1 MSDLGLPEL
10 VDMEI
15 GFINGINTSFESA
28 RNNAMYISKLSGG
41 YNVHAVYNATH
52 GIAVDLNECQ
62 MGLTNTATE
71 PVRQLHKMWNSFFER
86 SSANAQ
92 FLMICHSQ
100 GVIHVMNSLLDYP
113 PELRERIIIVAIAPG
128 GYIYQKCCAQ
138 VVHVRVK
145 KHRDPVPRFDQ
156 KGAQRAKGTIIELDS
171 HPNASF
177 FDHSF
182 TSPTYEGELI
192 NRISRY
198 IATQGKKI

>member
-1 MSDLGLPEL
+1 
-10 VDMEI
+10 
-15 GFINGINTSFESA
+15 
-28 RNNAMYISKLSGG
+28 SKLSGG

-52 GIAVDLNECQ
+52 EIAVDLNECH
-62 MGLTNTATE
+62 MGLNNIATE

-86 SSANAQ
+86 SAANAQ

-128 GYIYQKCCAQ
+128 GYIYEECCAR
-138 VVHVRVK
+138 VTHVRVK
-145 KHRDPVPRFDQ
+145 KHRDLVPRFDQ
-156 KGAQRAKGTIIELDS
+156 KGAQRAKGTIIEDS

-182 TSPTYEGELI
+182 TSPTYRRELI
-192 NRISRY
+192 NSIRSY
-198 IATQGKKI
+198 IAIQGQEI